1 MDAGHDDMRIA
12 LSGAQGTGKTT
23 LMNELKSGSFLP
35 HYTFYDEVV
44 RNLVKRTGIS
54 INREAD
60 DYSQTAIT
68 NEQVRLASET
78 SFNTPNAFFDRCI
91 VDSHAFTIFDHIN
104 KQISEKVYMYSRE
117 MLKMVFTYFPYD
129 MVIYIPPKI
138 QLVEDGVRDT
148 DVRYRNE
155 IDQIMF
161 KSLNYNNSIQSSPTK
176 IYTLTEISVQGRIKE
191 ILNNMEEVNEIKSS

>member
-1 MDAGHDDMRIA
+1 MDAGKVDMRIA

-23 LMNELKSGSFLP
+23 LINELKNGSFLP

-54 INREAD
+54 INRKAD

-78 SFNTPNAFFDRCI
+78 TFNTPNAFFDRCI
-91 VDSHAFTIFDHIN
+91 VDSHAFTIFDYVRE
-104 KQISEKVYMYSRE
+104 QISKKVYMYSSE

-148 DVRYRNE
+148 DVQYRNR
-155 IDQIMF
+155 IDKLMTNV
-161 KSLNYNNSIQSSPTK
+161 LNYNSIKSSSTK

>member
-1 MDAGHDDMRIA
+1 MRIA
-12 LSGAQGTGKTT
+12 LTGAQGTGKTT
-23 LMNELKSGSFLP
+23 LMNELKRGSFLP

-54 INREAD
+54 INRKAD

-78 SFNTPNAFFDRCI
+78 TFNTPNAFFDRCI
-91 VDSHAFTIFDHIN
+91 VDSHAFTVFDYKN
-104 KQISEKVYMYSRE
+104 GQISEKVYMYSRE

-148 DVRYRNE
+148 DIRYRNK
-155 IDQIMF
+155 IDQLMIDV
-161 KSLNYNNSIQSSPTK
+161 LNYKSVKSSPTK
-176 IYTLTEISVQGRIKE
+176 VHTLLEISVQGRIEE
-191 ILNNMEEVNEIKSS
+191 ILNNMEEINEIKSS

>member
-1 MDAGHDDMRIA
+1 MDAGDVDMRIA

-23 LMNELKSGSFLP
+23 LINELKNSSSLP

-78 SFNTPNAFFDRCI
+78 TFNTPNAFFDRCI
-91 VDSHAFTIFDHIN
+91 VDSHAFTIFDYVRE
-104 KQISEKVYMYSRE
+104 QISKKVYMYSSE

-148 DVRYRNE
+148 DVQYRNR
-155 IDQIMF
+155 IDKLMTNV
-161 KSLNYNNSIQSSPTK
+161 LNYNSIKSSSTK
-176 IYTLTEISVQGRIKE
+176 IYTLTEISVQDRIKE

>member
-1 MDAGHDDMRIA
+1 
-12 LSGAQGTGKTT
+12 
-23 LMNELKSGSFLP
+23 
-35 HYTFYDEVV
+35 V

-78 SFNTPNAFFDRCI
+78 VFNTPDAFFDRCI
-91 VDSHAFTIFDHIN
+91 VDSHAFTIFDYMSG
-104 KQISEKVYMYSRE
+104 QISETVYRYSRE
-117 MLKMVFTYFPYD
+117 MLKTVFTYFPYD

-148 DVRYRNE
+148 DIRYRNK
-155 IDQIMF
+155 IDQLM
-161 KSLNYNNSIQSSPTK
+161 SEVLNYTS
-176 IYTLTEISVQGRIKE
+176 
-191 ILNNMEEVNEIKSS
+191 IKSSTTKIHTLAEISIQDRVDEIINIMTENDNNEV

>member
-1 MDAGHDDMRIA
+1 MDAGDVIMRIA

-23 LMNELKSGSFLP
+23 LINELKNGSFLP

-54 INREAD
+54 INRKAD

-78 SFNTPNAFFDRCI
+78 TFNTPNAFFDRCI
-91 VDSHAFTIFDHIN
+91 VDSHAFTIFDYVRE
-104 KQISEKVYMYSRE
+104 QISKKVYMYSSE

-148 DVRYRNE
+148 DVQYRNR
-155 IDQIMF
+155 IDKLMTNV
-161 KSLNYNNSIQSSPTK
+161 LNYNSIKSSSTK

>member
-1 MDAGHDDMRIA
+1 MDAGDVDMRIA

-23 LMNELKSGSFLP
+23 LINELKNGSFLP

-54 INREAD
+54 INRKAD

-78 SFNTPNAFFDRCI
+78 AFNTPNAFFDRCI
-91 VDSHAFTIFDHIN
+91 VDSHAFTIFDYVRE
-104 KQISEKVYMYSRE
+104 QISKKVYMYSSE

-148 DVRYRNE
+148 DVQYRNR
-155 IDQIMF
+155 IDKLMTNV
-161 KSLNYNNSIQSSPTK
+161 LNYNSIKSSSTK

>member
-1 MDAGHDDMRIA
+1 M
-12 LSGAQGTGKTT
+12 
-23 LMNELKSGSFLP
+23 
-35 HYTFYDEVV
+35 

-78 SFNTPNAFFDRCI
+78 TFNTPNAFFDRCI
-91 VDSHAFTIFDHIN
+91 IDSHAFTIFDYVRE
-104 KQISEKVYMYSRE
+104 QISKKVYMYSSE

-148 DVRYRNE
+148 DIRYRNK
-155 IDQIMF
+155 IDQLMTNV
-161 KSLNYNNSIQSSPTK
+161 LNYNSVKSSPTK
-176 IYTLTEISVQGRIKE
+176 IYTLTGISVQDRISE
-191 ILNNMEEVNEIKSS
+191 ILNNMEEINEIKSS

>member
-1 MDAGHDDMRIA
+1 MDEGKADMRIA

-23 LMNELKSGSFLP
+23 LINELKNSSSLP

-78 SFNTPNAFFDRCI
+78 TFNTPNAFFDRCI
-91 VDSHAFTIFDHIN
+91 VDSHAFTIFDYVRE
-104 KQISEKVYMYSRE
+104 QISKKVYMYSSE

-148 DVRYRNE
+148 DVQYRNR
-155 IDQIMF
+155 IDKLMTNV
-161 KSLNYNNSIQSSPTK
+161 LNYNSIKSSSTK
-176 IYTLTEISVQGRIKE
+176 IYTLTEISVQDRIKE

>member
-1 MDAGHDDMRIA
+1 MRIA

-23 LMNELKSGSFLP
+23 LINELKRGSFLP

-78 SFNTPNAFFDRCI
+78 TFNTPNAFFDRCI
-91 VDSHAFTIFDHIN
+91 VDSHAFTIFDYVRE
-104 KQISEKVYMYSRE
+104 QISKKVYMYSSE

-148 DVRYRNE
+148 DVQYRNR
-155 IDQIMF
+155 IDKLMTNV
-161 KSLNYNNSIQSSPTK
+161 LNYNSIKSSSTK

>member
-1 MDAGHDDMRIA
+1 MDAGDVIMRIA

-23 LMNELKSGSFLP
+23 LINELKRGSFLP

-54 INREAD
+54 INRKAD

-78 SFNTPNAFFDRCI
+78 TFNTPNAFFDRCI
-91 VDSHAFTIFDHIN
+91 VDSHAFTIFDYVRE
-104 KQISEKVYMYSRE
+104 QISKKVYMYSSE

-148 DVRYRNE
+148 DVQYRNR
-155 IDQIMF
+155 IDKLMTNV
-161 KSLNYNNSIQSSPTK
+161 LNYNSIKSASTK
-176 IYTLTEISVQGRIKE
+176 IYTLTEISVQDRIKE

>member
-1 MDAGHDDMRIA
+1 MRIA
-12 LSGAQGTGKTT
+12 LTGAQGTGKTT
-23 LMNELKSGSFLP
+23 LINELKRGSFLP

-54 INREAD
+54 INRKAD

-78 SFNTPNAFFDRCI
+78 TFNTPNSFFDRCI
-91 VDSHAFTIFDHIN
+91 VDSHAFTIFDYVRE
-104 KQISEKVYMYSRE
+104 QISKKVYMYSSE

-148 DVRYRNE
+148 DVQYRNR
-155 IDQIMF
+155 IDKLMTNV
-161 KSLNYNNSIQSSPTK
+161 LNYNSIKSSSTK

>member
-1 MDAGHDDMRIA
+1 MDAGDVDMRIA

-23 LMNELKSGSFLP
+23 LINELKRGSFLP

-54 INREAD
+54 INRKAD

-78 SFNTPNAFFDRCI
+78 TFNTPNAFFDRCI
-91 VDSHAFTIFDHIN
+91 VDSHAFTIFDYVRE
-104 KQISEKVYMYSRE
+104 QISKKVYMYSSE

-148 DVRYRNE
+148 DVQYRNR
-155 IDQIMF
+155 IDKLMTNV
-161 KSLNYNNSIQSSPTK
+161 LNYNSIKSSSTK

>member
-1 MDAGHDDMRIA
+1 MDEGKADMRIA

-23 LMNELKSGSFLP
+23 LINELKNSSSLP

-78 SFNTPNAFFDRCI
+78 TFNTPNAFFDRCI
-91 VDSHAFTIFDHIN
+91 VDSHAFTIFDYVRE
-104 KQISEKVYMYSRE
+104 QISKKVYMYSSE

-148 DVRYRNE
+148 DVQYRNR
-155 IDQIMF
+155 IDKLMTNV
-161 KSLNYNNSIQSSPTK
+161 LNYNSIKSSSTK